1 MLKVK
6 VLPAQITDAEGGK
19 VVLQAAGATQRDCCH
34 LWLQTPVR
42 GVGQDHL
49 GLERPDANFRGI
61 WWPKDKP
68 IPDGLLKKTGGYRGF
83 VVIPVELQPQ
93 AQPGLRATVRNLRNP
108 DLRGDDPAHGQ
119 ETGLLDGF

>member
-1 MLKVK
+1 VKKGVRGYDGGKKIKGRRGLVLKVK

-19 VVLQAAGATQRDCCH
+19 VLLQAAGATQRDCCH

-49 GLERPDANFRGI
+49 GLERPDANLCGI

-68 IPDGLLKKTGGYRGF
+68 IPDGLAEDRRVSQLCGY
-83 VVIPVELQPQ
+83 PQ
-93 AQPGLRATVRNLRNP
+93 EWSA
-108 DLRGDDPAHGQ
+108 
-119 ETGLLDGF
+119 LLLG